1 MLFAI
6 LFTTAYR
13 VPFERSF
20 LRRSSLSFFC
30 VFLKFFIPVS
40 LAEGALG
47 EQEQSS
53 AQRTAAVTAVIAF
66 WNIT

>member
-1 MLFAI
+1 M
-6 LFTTAYR
+6 
-13 VPFERSF
+13 
-20 LRRSSLSFFC
+20 
-30 VFLKFFIPVS
+30 FLKFFIPVS